1 MSGGYFDYECFP
13 ISHFADKLKLEIA
26 KNKDVDEWGYSR
38 NYSDETIALLSIFQR
53 IIELAGNL
61 AYETEWLYSDDIGED
76 SLVNRCN
83 EHLMKSGLQIK
94 QLCPIKRKK
103 VKNESNN
110 KNETTQGSIDSGK
123 QDNPKEIAPANPTV
137 S

>member
-1 MSGGYFDYECFP
+1 
-13 ISHFADKLKLEIA
+13 
-26 KNKDVDEWGYSR
+26 
-38 NYSDETIALLSIFQR
+38 
-53 IIELAGNL
+53 
-61 AYETEWLYSDDIGED
+61 
-76 SLVNRCN
+76 
-83 EHLMKSGLQIK
+83 MKSGLQIK